1 MMRMENR
8 RLQNE
13 KEVSNIDSAAQASI
27 DTRNAELEQEN
38 EKMSLI
44 IADKKEQIRLLRD
57 ELRQSNES
65 MEKLLKAMKKKKKSK
80 EVKEDD

>member
-1 MMRMENR
+1 
-8 RLQNE
+8 
-13 KEVSNIDSAAQASI
+13 
-27 DTRNAELEQEN
+27 
-38 EKMSLI
+38 MSLI

-57 ELRQSNES
+57 ELKQSNET